1 MPAQT
6 RIIHFYVCLGAAGG
20 KECEV
25 IMMRL
30 GDCFFNGIGT
40 EVDNKQAL
48 KYYQLAE
55 QMYYERLESGDFLI
69 KNCYKHILRNQEEAR
84 QRLNDVLPG
93 YEWTK

>member
-1 MPAQT
+1 MHCAQGLT
-6 RIIHFYVCLGAAGG
+6 EDNTHLVGAD
-20 KECEV
+20 

-69 KNCYKHILRNQEEAR
+69 KNCYTHVLKNQEEAR